1 MLSQQ
6 RRHAANAFAIAKR
19 RAAQALLPKPSPAD
33 LAARL
38 KVCTFMRCR
47 LPAERPTSLLRSL
60 EHC

>member
-1 MLSQQ
+1 MLTQR

-38 KVCTFMRCR
+38 KVG
-47 LPAERPTSLLRSL
+47 SLHSILST
-60 EHC
+60 